1 MPPKVPHV
9 IPANPH
15 PTRPGKLAVLA
26 AWHLLGFQELLILHV
41 CCTGAR
47 TQGLEP
53 LRGFRLAVW
62 VQEGMQQTAVGAK
75 GSRPQAVGG
84 VETRSKEEFGVAWPR
99 RIEEIRLD
107 TKGLSK

>member
-1 MPPKVPHV
+1 M
-9 IPANPH
+9 
-15 PTRPGKLAVLA
+15 A

-107 TKGLSK
+107 TKRIVQVTVLTSWKSENVIHPRAN